1 MRAIEQYGSHAAAT
15 RTATGGTTG
24 LAAGDLVR
32 AVRTEIRRTLKQARG
47 DQHRAVQLGLARLAR
62 EGHLTATDVKRLSSI
77 ARRVFARDTAAAGG
91 NVREKVETLYFD
103 MAADA
108 DTSPVAL
115 AIAGGV
121 AGALALP
128 RSTKRAPNDPGKGE
142 AIGAFTG
149 GIIGAFLGGFTG
161 PLGAGAGGF
170 IGSTIGAAIG
180 NCLD

>member
-1 MRAIEQYGSHAAAT
+1 M
-15 RTATGGTTG
+15 
-24 LAAGDLVR
+24 
-32 AVRTEIRRTLKQARG
+32 KQARG
-47 DQHRAVQLGLARLAR
+47 DQHRALQLGIARLAR
-62 EGHLTATDVKRLSSI
+62 EGHIAPADAKRLSSI
-77 ARRVFARDTAAAGG
+77 ARRLFAKDAAAA
-91 NVREKVETLYFD
+91 NTDARERIETLYFE

-108 DTSPVAL
+108 DASPAAL

-128 RSTKRAPNDPGKGE
+128 RRARRAAVHPGKGE